1 MTLTRVGGLALVMAA
16 LSLTAGGCCDK
27 EKKQIKALQGQYND
41 LSSQNTDLRDQLSGA
56 RQRQSELL
64 AQIDTKDGEISSLRT
79 ELAATPAAPEKGA
92 AAPGWQQTTIGDK
105 ITVGSD
111 ILFSS
116 GRATL
121 TTAGTQALAKVAADI
136 RRSYPG
142 LPVRVYGYTDSDPI
156 KKTRHLWKDN
166 LDLSANRAMAVTR
179 YLISK
184 GIKAEAVETIA
195 MGSTHYVTSNTTK
208 AGKTKNRRV
217 EIFVIK

>member
-1 MTLTRVGGLALVMAA
+1 MTLTRVGGLALALAA

-27 EKKQIKALQGQYND
+27 EKKQIQALQAQYND
-41 LSSQNTDLRDQLSGA
+41 LSSQNTDLRDQLSAA

-64 AQIDTKDGEISSLRT
+64 TQIDSKDGEISSLRT
-79 ELAATPAAPEKGA
+79 DLAAKPAAPEAGTA
-92 AAPGWQQTTIGDK
+92 ATGWQQTTIGDK

-121 TTAGTQALAKVAADI
+121 TTAGTQALAKIASDI
-136 RRSYPG
+136 KTSYAG
-142 LPVRVYGYTDSDPI
+142 LSVRVYGYTDSDPI
-156 KKTRHLWKDN
+156 KKTKNLWKDN
-166 LDLSANRAMAVTR
+166 IELSANRAMAVTR

-184 GIKAEAVETIA
+184 GIKAEAIETIG
-195 MGSTHYVTSNTTK
+195 MGETHYVSSNTTK
-208 AGKTKNRRV
+208 AAKSKNRRV

>member
-1 MTLTRVGGLALVMAA
+1 MKLTRVGGLALVLAA
-16 LSLTAGGCCDK
+16 LSLAAGGCCTK
-27 EKKQIKALQGQYND
+27 EKKQIQALQAQYND
-41 LSSQNTDLRDQLSGA
+41 LSSQNTDLRDQLASA

-64 AQIDTKDGEISSLRT
+64 AQIDSKDGEISSLRT
-79 ELAATPAAPEKGA
+79 ELAAKPPAPEKGT

-121 TTAGTQALAKVAADI
+121 TTAGSQALAKIASDI
-136 RRSYPG
+136 RSSYAG

-156 KKTRHLWKDN
+156 KKTKHLWKDN

-195 MGSTHYVTSNTTK
+195 MGSTHYVSSNTTK
-208 AGKTKNRRV
+208 AGKSKNRRV